1 MLGNINKTIMN
12 KTFGIKGFF
21 WYVLFIIDTSNTFLT
36 QNHMDDF
43 PRKLGQLNSF
53 FLCVSHVFSFEM
65 EKIVTKT
72 SYRQL
77 ESSVV
82 WFNFY
87 VSFFYEHV
95 AIKG

>member
-1 MLGNINKTIMN
+1 
-12 KTFGIKGFF
+12 
-21 WYVLFIIDTSNTFLT
+21 
-36 QNHMDDF
+36 MDDF
-43 PRKLGQLNSF
+43 PGKLGQLNSF
-53 FLCVSHVFSFEM
+53 FCVFHMFFFFEM
-65 EKIVTKT
+65 EKIVTKL

-87 VSFFYEHV
+87 VSFLYEHV